1 MDRLRRVLRRRSA
14 KVLSMGEESSR
25 EPGQED
31 RGPICRDEEGP
42 IRARRWLCPICCQR
56 KPAAPSGRGKEGKKT
71 GTSKSR
77 WRWPWVRLGRREPA
91 PSQCQ
96 APEEPC
102 SSPPGSS
109 GSLEPV
115 PAAPQ
120 QEAAPCR
127 AGDEGPAAL
136 GQELSQA
143 HSSPCLSRSS
153 SWDDWHTSQESGS
166 TSPSTSSSS
175 SLEDP
180 ENSPEA
186 KSTSTSSG
194 SSSEDTD
201 SSEESSTTTS
211 TSSSSSED
219 SSSSLESGTSPAPGA
234 TRTVIPS
241 PAGEELEEEEDE
253 EEEEE
258 EDEEDG
264 RSPEE
269 AALLLVKKHLQDPGE
284 MLDGKD
290 RQRFLL
296 AIISLTIAAD
306 QSREVAVELEGLK
319 AAVLERI
326 VDLME
331 NISVEADRKHILA
344 YSIDA
349 IRCLSDPKLSLEPAL
364 ESRLLQA
371 AVDKSFLAIGRE
383 THRNQVM
390 QRLYE
395 EYLEGLLCCVL
406 SSAPSL
412 GKLYSIWEHFTSWIE
427 PSDAQHRA
435 LGMKMF
441 TGVLAFAVQ
450 LLPQF
455 EGSPDIPEV
464 GDMAACLGL
473 MINDPEEITS
483 CKARA
488 GMYLLTQIL
497 LHQRGQ
503 DMRGAEELRCK
514 HQMEQSQVQKYRD
527 LARVGEGLRK
537 ILLEE
542 QRKSFLQRAL
552 HAVHSRQMH
561 ISQAGL
567 VFLYAILGEA
577 SCLMGHKE
585 KEIPIRVVNKLFIIT
600 GLKELPKDLQGHSL
614 LVTSSSA
621 LASLQP
627 PTLAP
632 AATPA
637 DHLDPGSTSLR
648 EDDLP
653 NLTGSPAAT
662 KKSCNSA
669 KATTQATD

>member
-1 MDRLRRVLRRRSA
+1 MDRLRQVLRRRSA

-31 RGPICRDEEGP
+31 RGPTCHDEEGP
-42 IRARRWLCPICCQR
+42 IRARRWLCPICCQS
-56 KPAAPSGRGKEGKKT
+56 KLAAPSGRGKEGKKSA
-71 GTSKSR
+71 TSKSR

-91 PSQCQ
+91 PSQLL

-109 GSLEPV
+109 GSLEPG

-127 AGDEGPAAL
+127 AGDDSPAAL

-175 SLEDP
+175 SSDP

-186 KSTSTSSG
+186 QSTSTSSS
-194 SSSEDTD
+194 SSSEDSD
-201 SSEESSTTTS
+201 SSEESNTTSS

-234 TRTVIPS
+234 TRTDEGSRWGRRSQHLSLSEATWTLHGARQGDPGQVIPS
-241 PAGEELEEEEDE
+241 PAGKKMEEEEDE
-253 EEEEE
+253 EEE
-258 EDEEDG
+258 EEDG

-306 QSREVAVELEGLK
+306 QSREVAVELEDLK

-331 NISVEADRKHILA
+331 TISVEGDRKHILA

-364 ESRLLQA
+364 ESRLLRA
-371 AVDKSFLAIGRE
+371 AVEKSFLAIGRE
-383 THRNQVM
+383 THRNQVI

-412 GKLYSIWEHFTSWIE
+412 GKLYSIWEWC
-427 PSDAQHRA
+427 P
-435 LGMKMF
+435 
-441 TGVLAFAVQ
+441 
-450 LLPQF
+450 
-455 EGSPDIPEV
+455 
-464 GDMAACLGL
+464 
-473 MINDPEEITS
+473 
-483 CKARA
+483 
-488 GMYLLTQIL
+488 
-497 LHQRGQ
+497 
-503 DMRGAEELRCK
+503 
-514 HQMEQSQVQKYRD
+514 
-527 LARVGEGLRK
+527 
-537 ILLEE
+537 
-542 QRKSFLQRAL
+542 
-552 HAVHSRQMH
+552 
-561 ISQAGL
+561 
-567 VFLYAILGEA
+567 
-577 SCLMGHKE
+577 
-585 KEIPIRVVNKLFIIT
+585 
-600 GLKELPKDLQGHSL
+600 
-614 LVTSSSA
+614 
-621 LASLQP
+621 
-627 PTLAP
+627 
-632 AATPA
+632 
-637 DHLDPGSTSLR
+637 
-648 EDDLP
+648 
-653 NLTGSPAAT
+653 
-662 KKSCNSA
+662 
-669 KATTQATD
+669 

>member
-1 MDRLRRVLRRRSA
+1 MRR
-14 KVLSMGEESSR
+14 
-25 EPGQED
+25 
-31 RGPICRDEEGP
+31 
-42 IRARRWLCPICCQR
+42 
-56 KPAAPSGRGKEGKKT
+56 
-71 GTSKSR
+71 
-77 WRWPWVRLGRREPA
+77 
-91 PSQCQ
+91 
-96 APEEPC
+96 
-102 SSPPGSS
+102 
-109 GSLEPV
+109 
-115 PAAPQ
+115 
-120 QEAAPCR
+120 
-127 AGDEGPAAL
+127 
-136 GQELSQA
+136 
-143 HSSPCLSRSS
+143 
-153 SWDDWHTSQESGS
+153 
-166 TSPSTSSSS
+166 
-175 SLEDP
+175 
-180 ENSPEA
+180 
-186 KSTSTSSG
+186 
-194 SSSEDTD
+194 
-201 SSEESSTTTS
+201 
-211 TSSSSSED
+211 
-219 SSSSLESGTSPAPGA
+219 
-234 TRTVIPS
+234 VIPS
-241 PAGEELEEEEDE
+241 PAGEELEEEEEDE

-258 EDEEDG
+258 EEDG
-264 RSPEE
+264 RAPEE

-306 QSREVAVELEGLK
+306 QSREVAVELEALK
-319 AAVLERI
+319 VAVLERI

-331 NISVEADRKHILA
+331 TISVEADRKHILA

-364 ESRLLQA
+364 ESRLLRA
-371 AVDKSFLAIGRE
+371 AVEKSFLAIGRE
-383 THRNQVM
+383 TRRNQVM

-427 PSDAQHRA
+427 APDAQHRA
-435 LGMKMF
+435 LGMKII
-441 TGVLAFAVQ
+441 TDTIAFAVQ

-464 GDMAACLGL
+464 GDMAARRGL
-473 MINDPEEITS
+473 TINDPEETIS

-488 GMYLLTQIL
+488 CMYLLAQIL

-514 HQMEQSQVQKYRD
+514 RQNEQSQVQKYRD

-542 QRKSFLQRAL
+542 QRRAFLQRAL
-552 HAVHSRQMH
+552 HAVHTGPIH

-577 SCLMGHKE
+577 SRLMEHKE

-600 GLKELPKDLQGHSL
+600 CLKELPQDLQGHSL

-637 DHLDPGSTSLR
+637 DHLNPEGTSLSKY
-648 EDDLP
+648 DLP
-653 NLTGSPAAT
+653 NLTGSPA
-662 KKSCNSA
+662 
-669 KATTQATD
+669 TT